1 MKRALLLAGSLWLS
15 SAFAAELKPVAVLP
29 PVADGKVP
37 EGIPLAIQE
46 RANAHLL
53 SSGKWAV
60 MHGRAVLSMTLHQG
74 MKLSTL
80 NDPNDARAA
89 AQRLGVNA
97 FFFGTLSV
105 AKDAWTLKL
114 NVSHVGDP
122 GVTSKEIKLPP
133 HEAEAV
139 AKAGQEIAV
148 AIAAADG
155 VKLEL
160 TAIPG
165 PASDAAMRDY
175 AACAQLVD
183 AQPIG
188 VENPTVLDP
197 VQLTRAQGLCS
208 SATKESPKFADAW
221 ATLALANAIAGS
233 DDRALTALN
242 TATGLWQPAPYHL
255 PNLVLAHF
263 WLVTRY
269 QSAEAGETVLKEALA
284 KEPGFLLA
292 RGYLAELYNVTGK
305 HADAAK
311 VWQDYIAIT
320 PNGPFIISRLGYT
333 LARLGKTDDAAKFA
347 QKALAFDPQS
357 PELNLELASRWLDAG
372 QPDKAIAVLEPI
384 DKATPTPDVVLRLGY
399 AQLVKGDVDAAQK
412 TLERAYTLA
421 KAPGEWRTR
430 GRAKLN
436 LAAIALKKGKK
447 DEAQKLARE
456 AVSEGLKPVATPE
469 TKDVLALLTPAELAG
484 KDAKVK
490 EASPFSLKGGE
501 VDPSTHPKEPKGF
514 EEQKVK

>member
-1 MKRALLLAGSLWLS
+1 MKRALLLAVSLSLP
-15 SAFAAELKPVAVLP
+15 SAFAAELKPVVVLP
-29 PVADGKVP
+29 PVVDGKVP

-53 SSGKWAV
+53 SGGQWAV
-60 MHGRAVLSMTLHQG
+60 IHGRVVLSMISRQG

-89 AQRLGVNA
+89 AQRLGAAGFV
-97 FFFGTLSV
+97 FGTLSV

-114 NVSHVGDP
+114 NISHVGDP
-122 GVTSKEIKLPP
+122 GVTSKEVKLPP

-139 AKAGQEIAV
+139 AKAGQEIAT
-148 AIAAADG
+148 AMAAADG
-155 VKLEL
+155 VKMEL
-160 TAIPG
+160 VAIPG
-165 PASDAAMRDY
+165 APSDAAMRDY

-188 VENPTVLDP
+188 VENPTVLDAI
-197 VQLTRAQGLCS
+197 QLTRAQGLCS

-221 ATLALANAIAGS
+221 ATLALANAIAGN

-242 TATGLWQPAPYHL
+242 TAKGLWAPAPYHL
-255 PNLVLAHF
+255 PNLVLSRF
-263 WLVTRY
+263 WLVSRY
-269 QSAEAGETVLKEALA
+269 QSAEAGEAVLKEAVA

-311 VWQDYIAIT
+311 QWTDYIAIT
-320 PNGPFIISRLGYT
+320 PNNPYIISRLGYT

-347 QKALAFDPQS
+347 QKALAYDPQS

-384 DKATPTPDVVLRLGY
+384 DKATPTPELVLRLGY
-399 AQLVKGDVDAAQK
+399 AQLVKGDADAAQK
-412 TLERAYTLA
+412 TLERAYALA
-421 KAPGEWRTR
+421 KAPGDWRTR

-447 DEAQKLARE
+447 DDALKLARE
-456 AVSEGLKPVATPE
+456 AVSEGMKPTPTPE

-484 KDAKVK
+484 KDSKVK
-490 EASPFSLKGGE
+490 EASPFALKGGE
-501 VDPSTHPKEPKGF
+501 VDTATHPKEPKGF
-514 EEQKVK
+514 DEQKVK